1 MIHFMAP
8 VNNLKLIA
16 FDHSVTGGVSLV
28 RKSDHLD
35 IIIIGNDTGTNH
47 PWALCSSEELLNI
60 SYNSSSLGKQF
71 VFNSYLCWR

>member
-47 PWALCSSEELLNI
+47 P
-60 SYNSSSLGKQF
+60 
-71 VFNSYLCWR
+71 